1 MQQYLLKRLVL
12 VIPTL
17 LGITLVVAL
26 AVRFLP
32 GNIVDQVLGEEAAF
46 VNPETREALER
57 RFGLDQNPI
66 EQYVVWVTDLVRGDL
81 GRSLISGRT
90 ITSELAIRLP
100 VTLQLGLMAL
110 CVAVIIAIPVG
121 VISAIRQD
129 TAVDYVFRSF
139 SVVLLSTPS
148 FWIALMVIV
157 YGFILFDWTPP
168 LVYSKPWDSLS
179 ENMRALWIPALILGT
194 HATGSIM
201 RITRATMLETLRQD
215 YVRTAW
221 SKGLRERAIIVR
233 HVMRNAIIPVI
244 TIIGLQIPSIVG
256 GTVILER
263 IFSIPGMGN
272 YLLTAIQQRDY
283 PVVQAIVLITAF
295 VVVFSNLI
303 VDLAYAVIDPRIR
316 YS

>member
-66 EQYVVWVTDLVRGDL
+66 EQYVVWVTDLVQGDL

>member
-46 VNPETREALER
+46 VNPETRAALER

-66 EQYVVWVTDLVRGDL
+66 EQYVVWVTDLVQGDL

-90 ITSELAIRLP
+90 ITSELAVRLP

-121 VISAIRQD
+121 VLSAIRQD
-129 TAVDYVFRSF
+129 RAVDYIFRSF
-139 SVVLLSTPS
+139 AVVLLSTPS

-168 LVYSKPWDSLS
+168 LVYSKPWDDLS

-194 HATGSIM
+194 HATGTIM
-201 RITRATMLETLRQD
+201 RITRATVLETLRQD